1 MGRTK
6 TNVPS
11 ENTMPDS
18 YTVGEDVQLDLF
30 VPLKTPEWPVK
41 DDVSSMEYPLF
52 SLSKNKDLRIRTYS
66 RGGRFIKIIPSV
78 VGAATVFDKDLLI
91 YAVSQIV
98 KGKTLGIETS
108 RRVRVDVTPFL
119 RGTNRSTGGKAYE
132 RVIDMCTRLRS
143 TTLVTNVKSTEEE
156 ATEGFGL
163 IDDFKVTQRTSSGK
177 GALEVEITISE
188 WLYRATMAYDVLTLH
203 PDYFKLTQ
211 PLERRLAEIA
221 RKHCGAKNYWKINID
236 LLREKTGSVQ
246 TARRFKQELKAI
258 IELNRLP
265 DYRVAL
271 DEAVQPNDV
280 VFFTKDHHKLFTELR
295 NPNISE
301 WIQRLL

>member
-1 MGRTK
+1 MSRTK
-6 TNVPS
+6 TNIPS
-11 ENTMPDS
+11 EHMTTDGH
-18 YTVGEDVQLDLF
+18 TVGEDVQLDLF
-30 VPLKTPEWPVK
+30 IPIKTPDWAVK

-66 RGGRFIKIIPSV
+66 RGGRFVKIIPSV

-98 KGKTLGIETS
+98 QGKAKGIETS

-143 TTLVTNVKSTEEE
+143 TTLITNVKSTEEE

-246 TARRFKQELKAI
+246 TARRFRQELKNI

-271 DEAVQPNDV
+271 DEMIQPNDV
-280 VFFTKDHHKLFTELR
+280 VFLTKDHRKLFSELR